1 MSPGPTVL
9 VVDDDRDVRETLVEL
24 LRGEGFDVVEAA
36 NGLEALLQVKRSRPA
51 GVVLDLLMPRLGGLD
66 ALKRIRTFDPAI
78 RIVVI
83 TGSPD
88 PELVRQAKALGAVAV
103 LTKPISPPDL
113 LGPLRAAAAPAPAA
127 SALPTRTPSARS
139 AAAGATATAEIL
151 VVAGEPE
158 LRARLE
164 GLLTAAGHRV
174 RLTGDAASGVRAVVE
189 RAPHIVL
196 LDVEMAG
203 LSGVGVLPTIV
214 ALAPDVKV
222 VMVHERTNAELAKR
236 SLAFGAF
243 DCVTKPVDPPHLLQA
258 IEAALALRRGDLG
271 GGRTL
276 ARIPSPGRLRF
287 QDRRRARSPGRRGRA
302 PGTSSAARRTAGG
315 PAPPPTARAPRAR
328 RASAP

>member
-1 MSPGPTVL
+1 
-9 VVDDDRDVRETLVEL
+9 
-24 LRGEGFDVVEAA
+24 
-36 NGLEALLQVKRSRPA
+36 KRSRPA

-113 LGPLRAAAAPAPAA
+113 LAPLHAAAAPAPAA

-189 RAPHIVL
+189 RRGRGA
-196 LDVEMAG
+196 AG
-203 LSGVGVLPTIV
+203 G
-214 ALAPDVKV
+214 
-222 VMVHERTNAELAKR
+222 R
-236 SLAFGAF
+236 
-243 DCVTKPVDPPHLLQA
+243 
-258 IEAALALRRGDLG
+258 G
-271 GGRTL
+271 GGR
-276 ARIPSPGRLRF
+276 
-287 QDRRRARSPGRRGRA
+287 
-302 PGTSSAARRTAGG
+302 AG
-315 PAPPPTARAPRAR
+315 PRAR
-328 RASAP
+328 RAPLAPGPAPARPRPPRGGREARGRWRRGGGGGGRPLPGPRPDFEEVPG